1 MGVNIKQ
8 QHTDWHFIHLDQFF
22 NFKYTST
29 MPKEYIDFYTGKFSY
44 SLYNVSTS
52 NIYSF
57 EGL

>member
-1 MGVNIKQ
+1 
-8 QHTDWHFIHLDQFF
+8 
-22 NFKYTST
+22 